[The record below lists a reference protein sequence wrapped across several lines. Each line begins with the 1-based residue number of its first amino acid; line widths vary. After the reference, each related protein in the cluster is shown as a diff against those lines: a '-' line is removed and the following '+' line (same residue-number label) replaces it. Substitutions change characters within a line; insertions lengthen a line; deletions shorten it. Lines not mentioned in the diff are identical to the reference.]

1 MIRFGPPFGMR
12 ARTYTTTT
20 TGRRDGYGD
29 WVGLMSRE
37 AKNFFLKLF
46 SILIESSKS
55 VNGCGG
61 GGGGRGG
68 GKDDDTKRGPVY
80 YVVCCVGGRLKS
92 LSGISTAFRHGA
104 SDLMEHRRLSY
115 PRGAP
120 DSRPSKGGYFS
131 WGNTIRSR
139 QLFCDDGK
147 ESAQQT
153 SANKS
158 KRNKR
163 RWIKY

>member
-1 MIRFGPPFGMR
+1 
-12 ARTYTTTT
+12 
-20 TGRRDGYGD
+20 
-29 WVGLMSRE
+29 MSRE

-92 LSGISTAFRHGA
+92 LGNFDGVPSRRVAF
-104 SDLMEHRRLSY
+104 
-115 PRGAP
+115 
-120 DSRPSKGGYFS
+120 
-131 WGNTIRSR
+131 
-139 QLFCDDGK
+139 DGTP
-147 ESAQQT
+147 T
-153 SANKS
+153 SV
-158 KRNKR
+158 
-163 RWIKY
+163 

>member
-1 MIRFGPPFGMR
+1 MLAVDIFFTWSVLAHRLECAHGH
-12 ARTYTTTT
+12 TTTTT

-37 AKNFFLKLF
+37 AKNFFWNCFLF
-46 SILIESSKS
+46 WLNHRKASTVVVVVLVVEAE
-55 VNGCGG
+55 
-61 GGGGRGG
+61 

-80 YVVCCVGGRLKS
+80 YVVCCVWGGRLKS

-104 SDLMEHRRLSY
+104 SHLMEHRRLSN

-131 WGNTIRSR
+131 RSNTIRSR
-139 QLFCDDGK
+139 QLFC
-147 ESAQQT
+147 A
-153 SANKS
+153 ANVCQ
-158 KRNKR
+158 
-163 RWIKY
+163 